1 MKYES
6 MIDVFKDGEI
16 VIPMYMYK
24 MYPSFNVSL
33 YSFIFL
39 MYLRGLGNMI
49 EFNIPKFSDA
59 LGVDN
64 GQIMNYVEELEKAKL
79 VEIKLIKNDK
89 GVMDEFI
96 SLEGLYSKIGLN
108 MTGTIS
114 KEINESKDDIE
125 SIFKVLEKEIGKQL
139 SPMEIEIVKGWKESN
154 YSDDLIKEA
163 IREAVINNAV
173 TLRYI
178 DKILYTWYSKGINTI
193 EEVEKSRK
201 DFRENKKKTEKK
213 VEIYDSDEWLEGNED
228 N

>member
-6 MIDVFKDGEI
+6 MIDIVKDGEI
-16 VIPMYMYK
+16 VIPVYMYK
-24 MYPSFNVSL
+24 MYSSFNVSMP
-33 YSFIFL
+33 SFVFL

-49 EFNIPKFSDA
+49 EFDIPRFSDH
-59 LGVDN
+59 LGVETSS
-64 GQIMNYVEELEKAKL
+64 IMNYVEELEKAKL
-79 VEIKLIKNDK
+79 IEIKLVKNEK
-89 GVMDEFI
+89 GIMNEMI
-96 SLEGLYSKIGLN
+96 SLDGLYSKIGLN
-108 MTGTIS
+108 ITDTVS
-114 KEINESKDDIE
+114 KEINENKEDVFN
-125 SIFKVLEKEIGKQL
+125 IFKVLEKEIGKQL

-201 DFRENKKKTEKK
+201 SFRENKKKTEKK